1 MKRIK
6 HILTACPVCCC
17 IAAAL
22 ISCSTDDDLKGYVP
36 HPDTIEVV
44 ENNLTF
50 TAHAGSA
57 TLQVGTP
64 VQVSL
69 DASWCTAT
77 VSGTTVT
84 VSVEANTKF
93 EGRTAFL
100 ELTDGKATRRLP
112 VQQQGMVLDAMPVS
126 DRYAPMSGDEFTYT
140 MRHDMPME
148 VSTTQPWIHASIDG
162 DQLHVT
168 VDDNQDGHLRRGQ
181 IITESVGIRD
191 TLSIAQYD
199 FYNDIVGSY
208 YIIGY
213 YGGNSEQPAA
223 TRFDIIERNDSLFMH
238 WTMDSGRYDNTYIY
252 VPFDPASATLIL
264 YSNFTLFNQGIT
276 RDAGYFYDSDNYIC
290 ASSSAGASLY
300 MFYSEQSGFNSARI
314 RPYNWPGHDIYGF
327 IIRSTSLVSS
337 TLIQLSNI
345 VIMRVGPVGT
355 KIN

>member
-1 MKRIK
+1 MNRFT
-6 HILTACPVCCC
+6 HILRTFFIGSCFAAVLVAC
-17 IAAAL
+17 
-22 ISCSTDDDLKGYVP
+22 SSDDDLKGYVP
-36 HPDTIEVV
+36 QPDTIEIV

-50 TAHAGSA
+50 TAQAGTA

-69 DASWCTAT
+69 DATWCVAS
-77 VSGTTVT
+77 VSGTVVT
-84 VSVEANTKF
+84 VSVDSNTGF
-93 EGRTAFL
+93 EGRTAL
-100 ELTDGKATRRLP
+100 LVLTDGKATRRVP
-112 VQQQGMVLDAMPVS
+112 VQQQGMVLDALPFS
-126 DRYAPMSGDEFTYT
+126 DRYAPMDGDEFTYT
-140 MRHDMPME
+140 LRHDMPME
-148 VSTTQPWIHASIDG
+148 VSTTQPWLHATLEG
-162 DQLHVT
+162 EQLHVT
-168 VDDNQDGHLRRGQ
+168 IDSNQDGHIRRGQ

-199 FYNDIVGSY
+199 LYNDIVGSY
-208 YIIGY
+208 YIMGY
-213 YGGNSEQPAA
+213 YGGNTEQPAA
-223 TRFDIIERNDSLFMH
+223 TRFDIVERNDSLFMH

-290 ASSSAGASLY
+290 SSSTAGASCY
-300 MFYSEQSGFNSARI
+300 MYYAEQSGFNAARI

-355 KIN
+355 KI